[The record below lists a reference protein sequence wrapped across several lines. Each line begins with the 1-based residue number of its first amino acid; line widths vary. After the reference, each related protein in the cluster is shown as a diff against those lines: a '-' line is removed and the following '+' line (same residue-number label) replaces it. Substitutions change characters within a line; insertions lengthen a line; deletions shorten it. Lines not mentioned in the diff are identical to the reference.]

1 MAGRAST
8 RIDKLDQALLEVAL
22 FPPVAVIAAKSA
34 LNDREVVDDESEDE
48 KPVMPAVKVEQSDE
62 FDEGHEE
69 HEDDLAVDKLYL
81 SDDDIDSF

>member
-8 RIDKLDQALLEVAL
+8 CIDKLDQALLEVAL
-22 FPPVAVIAAKSA
+22 FPPAAVIAAKSA